1 MENWDINII
10 NEYRALNY
18 LSPFTDDAQ
27 AYRDGL
33 LLQFTFNQNITKRK
47 DMKMYSDLLPYLKE
61 EPEWLEHSLVKK
73 AKQFIEL
80 SSTPEMLADTLTKI
94 QEQIQE
100 EESREEKDS
109 YLIHKLKDLY
119 NKHKR

>member
-1 MENWDINII
+1 
-10 NEYRALNY
+10 
-18 LSPFTDDAQ
+18 
-27 AYRDGL
+27 
-33 LLQFTFNQNITKRK
+33 
-47 DMKMYSDLLPYLKE
+47 MKMYSDLLPYLKE